1 LEVRPEDVVLLGTES
16 KGGCVLGRI
25 LYHPLPTALV
35 LLALLVVAT
44 SCGASPG
51 GVAREGTQPSVDPA
65 AADGVD
71 NPTLGAADAPVEMIE
86 WGDFR

>member
-1 LEVRPEDVVLLGTES
+1 MVLPGAKP
-16 KGGCVLGRI
+16 KGGFVLGRI

-44 SCGASPG
+44 SCGASSDSG
-51 GVAREGTQPSVDPA
+51 ARQGEQPSEDPE
-65 AADGVD
+65 AADSMD

-86 WGDFR
+86 WGDFQ

>member
-1 LEVRPEDVVLLGTES
+1 VVLPGAGP
-16 KGGCVLGRI
+16 KGGFVLGRI

-35 LLALLVVAT
+35 LLALLVVAA

-51 GVAREGTQPSVDPA
+51 GGARQGEQQPSEDPA
-65 AADGVD
+65 ASEGVG

-86 WGDFR
+86 WGDFQ

>member
-1 LEVRPEDVVLLGTES
+1 MVLLSAGP
-16 KGGCVLGRI
+16 KGGFVLRRI

-51 GVAREGTQPSVDPA
+51 GGARQGEQPSEDPA
-65 AADGVD
+65 SPDSMD

-86 WGDFR
+86 WGDFQ